1 MKNKLT
7 EILTDHFNKSSLETL
22 YKWDFPKKEPPIR
35 IRIPKD
41 VSNFKKNIFLKEN
54 LCKEF
59 NEKNFITL
67 SYWIVKEWGGIP
79 LKETGNNTTKIEN
92 FKKKLD
98 NKETRLLKHEFGT
111 ISSLSKI
118 ASFYKPKEFVIYDS
132 RVIYSLN
139 WLIFK
144 NNLDTKLF
152 PQPSGR
158 NSAIAE
164 YDQKTIFNLSNRSI
178 NYWKEEEA
186 YFEYCKLLN
195 ETAALSKGMKNYE
208 LEMFL
213 FSIADTDILDDIKNN
228 VTFCYGL

>member
-1 MKNKLT
+1 MKNKLA
-7 EILTDHFNKSSLETL
+7 EILTDRFNKSSLESL
-22 YKWDFPKKEPPIR
+22 YKWDFPKKDLP

-54 LCKEF
+54 LCKKF
-59 NEKNFITL
+59 NEINFIDL
-67 SYWIVKEWGGIP
+67 SYWIVNEWGGIP
-79 LKETGNNTTKIEN
+79 LKRTENNSRKIIN

-98 NKETRLLKHEFGT
+98 NKETRLFKYEFDT

-118 ASFYKPKEFVIYDS
+118 ASFYEPKEFVIYDS
-132 RVIYSLN
+132 RVVYSLN

-164 YDQKTIFNLSNRSI
+164 YDQKTIFNLSNRFI
-178 NYWKEEEA
+178 EYWNGEEA

-213 FSIADTDILDDIKNN
+213 FSIAVTDILEDIKSN

>member
-1 MKNKLT
+1 MKNKLA
-7 EILTDHFNKSSLETL
+7 EILTDRFNKSSLESL
-22 YKWDFPKKEPPIR
+22 YKWDFPKKNLP

-54 LCKEF
+54 LCKKF
-59 NEKNFITL
+59 NEINFIDL
-67 SYWIVKEWGGIP
+67 SYWIVNEWGGIP
-79 LKETGNNTTKIEN
+79 LKRTENNSRKIIN

-98 NKETRLLKHEFGT
+98 NKETRLFKYEFGT

-118 ASFYKPKEFVIYDS
+118 ASFYEPKEFVIYDS
-132 RVIYSLN
+132 RVVYSLN

-164 YDQKTIFNLSNRSI
+164 YDQKTIFNLSNRFI
-178 NYWKEEEA
+178 EYWNGEEA

-195 ETAALSKGMKNYE
+195 ETAALSKGIKNYE

>member
-1 MKNKLT
+1 MKNKLA
-7 EILTDHFNKSSLETL
+7 EILTDHFNKSSLESL

-35 IRIPKD
+35 IPKD
-41 VSNFKKNIFLKEN
+41 ISNFKKNIFFFVF

-59 NEKNFITL
+59 NESNFIKL
-67 SYWIVKEWGGIP
+67 SYWIVNEWGGIP
-79 LKETGNNTTKIEN
+79 LKETDNNTKKIEN

-98 NKETRLLKHEFGT
+98 NKESRLFKYEFGT

-178 NYWKEEEA
+178 NYWNEEEA

-195 ETAALSKGMKNYE
+195 EVAAKFKRIKNYE

-213 FSIADTDILDDIKNN
+213 FSIADTDILEDIKSN
-228 VTFCYGL
+228 VTFGYKL